1 MNGRLRILLL
11 VLLTQ
16 IAFVIPLQAQDY
28 EPVTLENCGFES
40 SYTTPPE
47 RAVTMNQ
54 AATEVMLALGLED
67 RMVGTAYLDDQILPQ
82 FEEAYTSVPVLSDQY
97 PSQEILFAA
106 DPDFVYGSYSSA
118 FGEEAAGSREMLA
131 ELEIGSYVSPMAC
144 ADRSLRPEVVEF
156 DDIFGE
162 IRDIGAIFGVSD
174 RAEAYIAEL
183 QMELDEIQTALES
196 SDESLSVFWF
206 DSGTDIPYV
215 GACCGAPGLIMR
227 TLGLENIL
235 PDLPGSWA
243 EANWEDVVT
252 ADADVI
258 VLIDASWDLAADKIA
273 LLKANPAYA
282 EMQAV
287 QNERYVTI
295 PFSYT
300 TAGIRNVDAV
310 RLIAEALYP
319 DLFPIMEA
327 TPDATPG
334 S

>member
-1 MNGRLRILLL
+1 MNARLQILL
-11 VLLTQ
+11 VALLIQ
-16 IAFVIPLQAQDY
+16 IAFAIPLQAQDY
-28 EPVTLENCGFES
+28 EPITMVNCGVES
-40 SYTTPPE
+40 SYTAPPE

-54 AATEVMLALGLED
+54 AATEVMLALGLEN

-82 FEEAYTSVPVLSDQY
+82 FEEAYASVPVLSDQY
-97 PSQEILFAA
+97 PAQEILFAA
-106 DPDFVYGSYSSA
+106 EPDFVYGSYSSA
-118 FGEEAAGSREMLA
+118 FGEEAAGSRELLA
-131 ELEIGSYVSPMAC
+131 ELGIGSYVSPMAC
-144 ADRSLRPEVVEF
+144 ADRSLRPQIVEF
-156 DDIFGE
+156 EDIFGE
-162 IRDIGAIFGVSD
+162 IRDIGAIFGVSE

-183 QMELDEIQTALES
+183 QAELDEVQTALES
-196 SDESLSVFWF
+196 ADAALSVFWF
-206 DSGTDIPYV
+206 DSGTDTPYV

-227 TLGLENIL
+227 TLGLDNIL
-235 PDLPGSWA
+235 PELTGSWA
-243 EANWEDVVT
+243 EVNWEDVVT

-273 LLKANPAYA
+273 LLEGNPAYA

-287 QNERYVTI
+287 QDERYVII

-319 DLFPIMEA
+319 DLFPAVEA
-327 TPDATPG
+327 TPEATPG